1 MSKVE
6 LNHTKEVQ
14 QHTTVAVSHED
25 LKKIHIISAI
35 DERSVKWDSSSNKCF
50 AEYTIRAIEGV
61 SDTIT
66 IKGEANGFFKTSIDT
81 RVYFIKNF

>member
-25 LKKIHIISAI
+25 LAKIHIISAI
-35 DERSVKWDSSSNKCF
+35 DERSVKGNVKIALREYFERRDCF
-50 AEYTIRAIEGV
+50 HDVKSETTEVLHG
-61 SDTIT
+61 
-66 IKGEANGFFKTSIDT
+66 GF
-81 RVYFIKNF
+81 VQ